1 MPAPT
6 AVQMKNQAKA
16 LYGQQFGAEGSEYMD
31 KLFEKISKAWDTWQK
46 GIKFGNV
53 LVAGGGIGGWAG
65 VGNGGVM
72 QAQPFILEPFSFYNN
87 SSQQLKFT
95 KALAE
100 ALKIKFAPFPF
111 SYSFIKVDYAGTSG
125 ASPVS
130 GGPVSAFNIPAPL
143 AIVGKGNAP
152 SGIAD
157 AWSRAL
163 TPPEFQ
169 LDDPNAKSGEL
180 IKAIAK
186 TIEQS
191 FQSIWL
197 MTTMISGNSIEGGC
211 APGGVVAGF
220 PTKLDGKL
228 I

>member
-6 AVQMKNQAKA
+6 AAQMKNQAKA
-16 LYGQQFGAEGSEYMD
+16 LYGQQFGSEGSEYMD
-31 KLFEKISKAWDTWQK
+31 MLFDKISKAWENWQK
-46 GIKFGNV
+46 GIKFGNIV
-53 LVAGGGIGGWAG
+53 VAGGGVGAWAG

-72 QAQPFILEPFSFYNN
+72 QAQPFVLEPFSFYNN
-87 SSQQLKFT
+87 SAQQLKFT

-100 ALKIKFAPFPF
+100 ALKIKFAPFAT
-111 SYSFIKVDYAGTSG
+111 SYAFTKVDYVGTSG

-130 GGPVSAFNIPAPL
+130 GGPVSALNIPATL
-143 AIVGKGNAP
+143 AIVGKGSAP

-169 LDDPNAKSGEL
+169 LDNPNAKSGSL

-197 MTTMISGNSIEGGC
+197 MTTMISGNSLDGGG